1 MESSYAFAKLADV
14 DPSCTRHMFMHSSVI
29 RMLMSALAACQ
40 DPRDC
45 YLPQNVTEEPF
56 NFSATIVC
64 LGRDIIAVLLAEETH
79 EICTDVHCRQAL
91 EAFDLPP
98 APTLS
103 VAWSACCL
111 ASQEEIMLN

>member
-1 MESSYAFAKLADV
+1 M
-14 DPSCTRHMFMHSSVI
+14 SSV
-29 RMLMSALAACQ
+29 AACE

-64 LGRDIIAVLLAEETH
+64 LGRDIIAVLLELFVGWRSRNTH
-79 EICTDVHCRQAL
+79 SHGRQAL

-98 APTLS
+98 APTIS

-111 ASQEEIMLN
+111 ATKSVKLSTLRVGVVL